1 MTYNVYVTRRIPDAG
16 LELLA
21 QQNYD
26 VEINPEDRVLTRSEL
41 LQQVRGRDAV
51 LCLLTD
57 GIDAE
62 VLDAAAG
69 CRVFSNYA
77 VGYNNID
84 VEACRARGIVVT
96 NTPGVLTDATAE
108 MAWALLFAAAR
119 RVTESD
125 AHVRAGQW
133 TGWGPMQFL
142 GQDVTGATLGVVG
155 AGRIGTAFALKSAG
169 FQMKVLYT
177 DEERNAELETALG
190 ARQVDLDTLLAESD
204 FVSLHVPLV
213 DATRHLIDARAL
225 ARMKPTAVLVNTSR
239 GPVVEEDA
247 LVEALRDHRI
257 AAAGLDVYENEPAL
271 APGLVEL
278 PNAVICP
285 HTASA
290 TLTTRDRMATI
301 AARNLIAVLKG
312 EEPLHRVV

>member
-1 MTYNVYVTRRIPDAG
+1 MTHNVYVTRRIPEAG

-21 QQNYD
+21 RENYR

-41 LQQVRGRDAV
+41 LHQVRGRDAV

-125 AHVRAGQW
+125 RHVRTGQW

-169 FQMKVLYT
+169 FNMKVLYT
-177 DEERNAELETALG
+177 DEQRNEKLETALG

-213 DATRHLIDARAL
+213 DATRHLIDAKAL

-239 GPVVEEDA
+239 GPVVDEAA
-247 LVEALRDHRI
+247 LVEALRDHKI

-271 APGLVEL
+271 APGLVDL
-278 PNAVICP
+278 PNSVLCP

-290 TLTTRDRMATI
+290 TLSTRDRMAVI
-301 AARNLIAVLKG
+301 AAENLIAVLKG
-312 EEPLHRVV
+312 EEPQHRVV